1 MGVLLDENISPRK
14 LEKFPVVYLSNT
26 AVLSSREIEM
36 LRNYV
41 AKGGYLLA
49 TGLTGLYA
57 RPNEQVPLTTIE
69 DLVGGKFI
77 RPLPDWDNHISLPVS
92 TDNLLSISTEI
103 PPNWPFLI
111 YGPAAVFELTTAQ
124 GYGHLY
130 RPHRTLQQ
138 RKGEGNFSLPMSSD
152 EAVGPAVLINDYG
165 QGKVIYLPC
174 SPDAALAS
182 EYRTVEPR
190 LLLRNL
196 IRYLQPNPEVTVEAP
211 SYVESVVTTD
221 PSNLVWRIHLVG
233 YVSPPAC
240 TGPGRP
246 HANFILPSLIE
257 DLPLYRVKIRFNRS
271 VIRVQTLNRETEISR
286 LANEIVLQVAD
297 IHETVIVKVAG

>member
-1 MGVLLDENISPRK
+1 
-14 LEKFPVVYLSNT
+14 
-26 AVLSSREIEM
+26 
-36 LRNYV
+36 
-41 AKGGYLLA
+41 
-49 TGLTGLYA
+49 
-57 RPNEQVPLTTIE
+57 
-69 DLVGGKFI
+69 
-77 RPLPDWDNHISLPVS
+77 
-92 TDNLLSISTEI
+92 
-103 PPNWPFLI
+103 
-111 YGPAAVFELTTAQ
+111 
-124 GYGHLY
+124 
-130 RPHRTLQQ
+130 
-138 RKGEGNFSLPMSSD
+138 MSSD

-257 DLPLYRVKIRFNRS
+257 DLPLYRVKIRFNRP

>member
-1 MGVLLDENISPRK
+1 MSP
-14 LEKFPVVYLSNT
+14 
-26 AVLSSREIEM
+26 
-36 LRNYV
+36 
-41 AKGGYLLA
+41 
-49 TGLTGLYA
+49 
-57 RPNEQVPLTTIE
+57 
-69 DLVGGKFI
+69 
-77 RPLPDWDNHISLPVS
+77 
-92 TDNLLSISTEI
+92 
-103 PPNWPFLI
+103 
-111 YGPAAVFELTTAQ
+111 
-124 GYGHLY
+124 
-130 RPHRTLQQ
+130 
-138 RKGEGNFSLPMSSD
+138 D

-211 SYVESVVTTD
+211 SYVESVGTTD
-221 PSNLVWRIHLVG
+221 PSNLVWRIHLGG

-257 DLPLYRVKIRFNRS
+257 ALPLYRVKIRFNRP

>member
-1 MGVLLDENISPRK
+1 
-14 LEKFPVVYLSNT
+14 
-26 AVLSSREIEM
+26 
-36 LRNYV
+36 
-41 AKGGYLLA
+41 
-49 TGLTGLYA
+49 
-57 RPNEQVPLTTIE
+57 
-69 DLVGGKFI
+69 
-77 RPLPDWDNHISLPVS
+77 
-92 TDNLLSISTEI
+92 
-103 PPNWPFLI
+103 
-111 YGPAAVFELTTAQ
+111 
-124 GYGHLY
+124 
-130 RPHRTLQQ
+130 
-138 RKGEGNFSLPMSSD
+138 MSSD

-233 YVSPPAC
+233 YVSPPSC

-257 DLPLYRVKIRFNRS
+257 DLPLYRVKIRFNRP